1 MKFLVTERQLKTI
14 VNFINESVEED
25 ALELLT
31 KDLNDIIKKG
41 DDVDENSDPH
51 DRKILNL
58 ILRLVTKNKESSLDD
73 KIDTK
78 TKNEIK
84 KYQKEN
90 GLEETGIY
98 DSKTNKSFISNF
110 IKKIFSFNK
119 IETNNNDDETTSIT
133 NERGE
138 ISDEK
143 FKELTKEVINKFEG
157 GYWNGPGTHNEETAK
172 LGVCANLKNKKLN
185 HPGSMGK
192 STETMFGLDRYNGNI
207 EGNHND
213 PYGKE
218 FFAIIDQEKKDLG
231 SIENFCKKWKW
242 NYKDESNPNVV
253 KLKDL
258 ATEIMR
264 KSFDRNMKNYVKDE
278 KTKKKIW
285 SSPGLLLHMVYATW
299 NGRDYFKKFAKN
311 LEAGIDEGKSDS
323 ELIDLAVQNRYDE
336 PFRNPEKHEKA
347 IRAAENIA

>member
-25 ALELLT
+25 ALDLLT

-41 DDVDENSDPH
+41 EDIDENSDPH
-51 DRKILNL
+51 DRKILNI

-98 DSKTNKSFISNF
+98 DTDTNKSFVSNF

-119 IETNNNDDETTSIT
+119 IETNNNEDETTSIT

-143 FKELTKEVINKFEG
+143 FKELTKEVINKF
-157 GYWNGPGTHNEETAK
+157 
-172 LGVCANLKNKKLN
+172 
-185 HPGSMGK
+185 
-192 STETMFGLDRYNGNI
+192 
-207 EGNHND
+207 
-213 PYGKE
+213 
-218 FFAIIDQEKKDLG
+218 
-231 SIENFCKKWKW
+231 
-242 NYKDESNPNVV
+242 
-253 KLKDL
+253 
-258 ATEIMR
+258 
-264 KSFDRNMKNYVKDE
+264 
-278 KTKKKIW
+278 
-285 SSPGLLLHMVYATW
+285 
-299 NGRDYFKKFAKN
+299 
-311 LEAGIDEGKSDS
+311 
-323 ELIDLAVQNRYDE
+323 
-336 PFRNPEKHEKA
+336 
-347 IRAAENIA
+347 